1 MAVFIYAQIEN
12 RKSKTPVTP
21 TQFLTSLR
29 SEKHYANQI
38 AHLEHLPPRGAK
50 YARLDKPLPPALADA
65 LKVIGIEKFFSHQ
78 AHAINAAREG
88 HDVVVATSTS
98 SGKTLCYNVP
108 VLEAILEK
116 SNARALYLF
125 PTKALA
131 QDQLRALAEITGELE
146 AGTRIIFDTY
156 DGDTKREARTK
167 LRKRGNIILTNPDML
182 SVGILPNHS
191 LWADFIANLKY
202 VVIDEAHIYR
212 GVFGSQVACVLRRL
226 RRLCEYYSA
235 DPQFIFCSAT
245 IANPGEHAHRLSGR
259 RAKVVAEDGAPRG
272 AREFALWNPPFI
284 DKTRTT
290 RRSANSE
297 AAYLFASLVRAGMR
311 NITFVRARKLAE
323 LVLLYARDNLKRF
336 APELVDKVKSY
347 RAGYL
352 ADERRA
358 IERDLFSGKLLGV
371 TATNALEL
379 GIDVGHLDATVIVG
393 FPGTIASLW
402 QQVGRSGRGTR
413 DALSILVGM
422 DDPLNQF
429 FMRHPEVLFA
439 KPVEHALIYPD
450 NPYILEKHLPCAAY
464 ELPLTNADEEL
475 FGPGFVEAMIKLER
489 NGTLAYRN
497 DQWYFQG
504 IGYPAENVNIRSV
517 SDQIVSLVDVK
528 NNFKTIEEIEATTAM
543 QRCYEGAIYLHQGES
558 YLVTKLDL
566 EAGAA
571 YCKPVDV
578 DYYTEVREN
587 GETRILKS
595 LRERIVADGRCTV
608 HYGDVRV
615 WEQIVGY
622 RRKRQFTEEVLATI
636 DLDYPPQLFDTKAV
650 WWDLPEELIRKISR
664 EGCDLAGSLHA
675 AEHACI
681 GLLPL
686 FAMCDRWDIGGLS
699 ILVHPDTGKPQ
710 IFIYDGFPG
719 GIGITEK
726 AFALLE
732 SLWHATLETIEQCP
746 CEYGCPS
753 CVQSPKCGN
762 NNEPLDKRG
771 AVILLKGL
779 LEKK

>member
-1 MAVFIYAQIEN
+1 M
-12 RKSKTPVTP
+12 TPV
-21 TQFLTSLR
+21 QFLTSLR
-29 SEKHYANQI
+29 SDKHYANQI
-38 AHLEHLPPRGAK
+38 VHLEHLAPRPPK
-50 YARLDKPLPPALADA
+50 YARLDQPLHPALADA
-65 LKVIGIEKFFSHQ
+65 LNANQIDKFFSHQ
-78 AHAINAAREG
+78 AHAINAARAGE
-88 HDVVVATSTS
+88 DVVVATGTS

-108 VLEAILEK
+108 VLETILRDPH
-116 SNARALYLF
+116 ARALYLF

-131 QDQLRALAEITGELE
+131 QDQLRALDELTHALE
-146 AGTRIIFDTY
+146 TTKQIVLDTY
-156 DGDTKREARTK
+156 DGDTTRAARTK

-191 LWADFIANLKY
+191 LWADFLANLKY
-202 VVIDEAHIYR
+202 IVIDEAHIYR

-235 DPQFIFCSAT
+235 NPQFIFCSAT
-245 IANPGEHAHRLSGR
+245 IANPGEHVHRLSGR
-259 RAKVVAEDGAPRG
+259 RARVIQEDGAPRG

-290 RRSANSE
+290 RRSPNSE
-297 AAYLFASLVRAGMR
+297 AAGLFSSLVRAGLR

-323 LVLLYARDNLKRF
+323 LILLYARDNLKRTD
-336 APELVDKVKSY
+336 PELVHAVKSY

-358 IERDLFSGKLLGV
+358 IERDLFGGKLLGV

-379 GIDVGHLDATVIVG
+379 GIDVGHLDATMVVG

-464 ELPLTNADEEL
+464 ELPLTSADEDL
-475 FGPGFVEAMIKLER
+475 FGPGFVEAMIRLER
-489 NGTLAYRN
+489 SGTLEYRN
-497 DQWYFQG
+497 DQWYFRG
-504 IGYPAENVNIRSV
+504 LGYPAEKVNIRSV
-517 SDQIVSLVDVK
+517 SDQIVGLVDIQHD
-528 NNFKTIEEIEATTAM
+528 FKTIEEIESTTAL
-543 QRCYEGAIYLHQGES
+543 QRCYEGAIYLHQGDS

-566 EAGAA
+566 EAGVV

-587 GETRILKS
+587 SETRILRTE
-595 LRERIVADGRCTV
+595 REREVGTTIAY
-608 HYGDVRV
+608 YGDVRV
-615 WEQIVGY
+615 SEHIVGY

-636 DLDYPPQLFDTKAV
+636 DLDYPPTLFDTKAV
-650 WWDLPEELIRKISR
+650 WWDIPEDLIRQLAR
-664 EGCDLAGSLHA
+664 AGCDLAGSLHA
-675 AEHACI
+675 TEHACI

-686 FAMCDRWDIGGLS
+686 YAMCDRWDIGGLS
-699 ILVHPDTGKPQ
+699 IVVHPDTGKPQ
-710 IFIYDGFPG
+710 IFIYEGFPG

-726 AFALLE
+726 GFALLE
-732 SLWHATLETIEQCP
+732 SLWQATLETIEQCP
-746 CEYGCPS
+746 CDYGCPS

-771 AVILLKGL
+771 AVALLRGL
-779 LEKK
+779 LGLSNR

>member
-1 MAVFIYAQIEN
+1 M
-12 RKSKTPVTP
+12 TP
-21 TQFLTSLR
+21 TQFLTALR
-29 SEKHYANQI
+29 SEKNYANQI
-38 AHLEHLPPRGAK
+38 VHLEHLAARPAK
-50 YARLDKPLPPALADA
+50 YARLDEPLRPALEAA
-65 LKVIGIEKFFSHQ
+65 LKALRIEKLFSHQ
-78 AHAINAAREG
+78 AHAINAARQG

-98 SGKTLCYNVP
+98 SGKTLCYNLP
-108 VLEAILEK
+108 VLEAILEEPR
-116 SNARALYLF
+116 ARALYLF

-131 QDQLRALAEITGELE
+131 QDQLRALDEL
-146 AGTRIIFDTY
+146 TRVLETNKPIVFDTY

-167 LRKRGNIILTNPDML
+167 LRRRGNIILTNPDML

-235 DPQFIFCSAT
+235 NPQFIFCSAT
-245 IANPGEHAHRLSGR
+245 IANPGEHVHRLSGR
-259 RAKVVAEDGAPRG
+259 RAHVINEDGAPRG

-284 DKTRTT
+284 DRTRTT
-290 RRSANSE
+290 RRSPNSE
-297 AAYLFASLVRAGMR
+297 AAYLFSSLVRAGMR

-323 LVLLYARDNLKRF
+323 LVLLYARDNLKRTN
-336 APELVDKVKSY
+336 PELVDKVKSY

-358 IERDLFSGKLLGV
+358 IERDLFSGTLLGV

-379 GIDVGHLDATVIVG
+379 GIDVGHLDATVVVG

-413 DALSILVGM
+413 DALSVLVGM

-464 ELPLTNADEEL
+464 ELPLTNADEDL
-475 FGPGFVEAMIKLER
+475 FGPGFVEAMIRLEK
-489 NGTLAYRN
+489 NGTLEYRN
-497 DQWYFQG
+497 EQWYFRG
-504 IGYPAENVNIRSV
+504 LGYPAENVNIRSV
-517 SDQIVSLVDVK
+517 SDQVVSLVDVK
-528 NNFKTIEEIEATTAM
+528 HNFKTLEEIEATTAL

-558 YLVTKLDL
+558 YLVKKLDL
-566 EAGAA
+566 GEGVA
-571 YCKPVDV
+571 YVQPVEV

-587 GETRILKS
+587 GETRILKA
-595 LRERIVADGRCTV
+595 LRQRAVGTTTAF
-608 HYGDVRV
+608 YGDVRV
-615 WEQIVGY
+615 TEQIVGY
-622 RRKRQFTEEVLATI
+622 RRKRQFTEEVLATV
-636 DLDYPPQLFDTKAV
+636 DLDYPPQLFDTKAL
-650 WWDLPEELIRKISR
+650 WWDIPEDLIRQLGR
-664 EGCDLAGSLHA
+664 AGCDLAGSLHA

-699 ILVHPDTGKPQ
+699 IVVHPDTGKPQ

-726 AFALLE
+726 GFALLE
-732 SLWHATLETIEQCP
+732 SLWNATLETIEQCP
-746 CEYGCPS
+746 CEFGCPS

-762 NNEPLDKRG
+762 NNEPLDKQG
-771 AVILLKGL
+771 AILLLRGL
-779 LEKK
+779 LGVR

>member
-1 MAVFIYAQIEN
+1 MAVSPQ
-12 RKSKTPVTP
+12 
-21 TQFLTSLR
+21 QFLTALR
-29 SEKHYANQI
+29 TDAHYHEQLI
-38 AHLEHLPPRGAK
+38 HVEHLAARPAK
-50 YARLDKPLPPALADA
+50 YARLDKPLPPELERALNAVKID
-65 LKVIGIEKFFSHQ
+65 KFFSHQ
-78 AHAINAAREG
+78 AHAINAARAG

-108 VLEAILEK
+108 VLEAILREPQ
-116 SNARALYLF
+116 ARALYLF

-131 QDQLRALAEITGELE
+131 QDQLRALNELTAVLE
-146 AGTRIIFDTY
+146 TERRIVFDTY
-156 DGDTKREARTK
+156 DGDTKREQRAK
-167 LRKRGNIILTNPDML
+167 LRRRANILLTNPDML

-202 VVIDEAHIYR
+202 IVIDEAHIYR

-235 DPQFIFCSAT
+235 EPQFIFCSAT
-245 IANPGEHAHRLSGR
+245 IANPGEHVHRLSGR
-259 RAKVVAEDGAPRG
+259 RATVVNEDGAPRG

-284 DKTRTT
+284 DRTRTT
-290 RRSANSE
+290 RKSANSE
-297 AAYLFASLVRAGMR
+297 AAQLFSELVRAGLR

-323 LVLLYARDNLKRF
+323 LVLLYARDNLKRT
-336 APELVDKVKSY
+336 APELVNTVKSY

-379 GIDVGHLDATVIVG
+379 GIDVGHLDATVVVG

-429 FMRHPEVLFA
+429 FMRHPQVLFA

-464 ELPLTNADEEL
+464 ELPLTNADEDL
-475 FGPGFVEAMIKLER
+475 FGPGFVEAMIRLER
-489 NGTLAYRN
+489 AGTLDYRN
-497 DQWYFQG
+497 EQWYFHG
-504 IGYPAENVNIRSV
+504 LGYPAEKVNIRSV
-517 SDQIVSLVDVK
+517 SDQIVSLVDV
-528 NNFKTIEEIEATTAM
+528 NHDFKTIEEIEATTAM
-543 QRCYEGAIYLHQGES
+543 QRCYEGAIYLHQGDS
-558 YLVTKLDL
+558 YLVTRLDL
-566 EAGAA
+566 EAGVA
-571 YCKPVDV
+571 YVKPVDV

-595 LRERIVADGRCTV
+595 LRQREVGGTIA
-608 HYGDVRV
+608 YFGDVRV
-615 WEQIVGY
+615 TEQIVGY
-622 RRKRQFTEEVLATI
+622 RRKRQFTEEVLANVE
-636 DLDYPPQLFDTKAV
+636 LDYPPQLFDTKAV
-650 WWDLPEELIRKISR
+650 WWDIPEDLIRTIGR
-664 EGCDLAGSLHA
+664 AGFDLAGSLHA

-699 ILVHPDTGKPQ
+699 IVVHPDTGKPQ
-710 IFIYDGFPG
+710 VFIYDGFPG

-726 AFALLE
+726 GFSLLD
-732 SLWHATLETIEQCP
+732 SLWKATLETIEQCP
-746 CEYGCPS
+746 CEFGCPS

-762 NNEPLDKRG
+762 NNEPLDKLG
-771 AVILLKGL
+771 AELLLKGL
-779 LEKK
+779 LGKG